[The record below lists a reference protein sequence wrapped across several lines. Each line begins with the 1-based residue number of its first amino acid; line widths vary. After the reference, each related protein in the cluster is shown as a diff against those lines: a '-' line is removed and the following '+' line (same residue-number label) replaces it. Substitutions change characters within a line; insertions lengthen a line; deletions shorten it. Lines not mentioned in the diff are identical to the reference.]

1 MSNCRGAEATPGDG
15 DRSPRPTATGLR
27 IGYDWD
33 APLGQSG
40 RQMILRRGMWRTIS
54 ENLLP
59 GSDTDRA
66 RVQALERYRVLDM
79 PPDQVV
85 HRIPRLAAR
94 SLNMPMATVSI
105 VGEDDIY
112 LMAAHGLPAPEQV
125 PRDDGLC
132 SAAVMSDK
140 PYVVQDALTDPRTA
154 GNRFVRVHHIR
165 AYACA
170 PIVTFDGYSLG
181 AVAVMD
187 TEERTLS
194 EVQLSV
200 LQDLAAI
207 VMEQLDL
214 RLASLDAL
222 GVERGLRSAAEYAR
236 DDARFERYHAQQA
249 RDTARRD
256 RDDAQRERDDARQD
270 RDVAIRDRNI
280 AEYDRDLTEEYAAV
294 LQRTLL
300 PPMLPTVEGASLA
313 AHYHPASARRVGGD
327 FYDVFALGDDR
338 WAFFIGDVEGHGV
351 DAAVLTSLIRYTLRS
366 AALHYSDPIDGLT
379 ELNEVLLREL
389 NPRRFC
395 TVLFGTLQRRPAD
408 EGFAITIAT
417 GGHPPA
423 LLLDPASRTAVEVRS
438 DEGML
443 VGLRADAKFHTCE
456 VILHPGQT
464 LLFYTDGIV
473 EARRG
478 ANPFNEGSLAA
489 FAAEHAGPD
498 AGGLIDELATLI
510 PKLGPEDDIALLAI
524 SVR

>member
-1 MSNCRGAEATPGDG
+1 
-15 DRSPRPTATGLR
+15 
-27 IGYDWD
+27 
-33 APLGQSG
+33 
-40 RQMILRRGMWRTIS
+40 
-54 ENLLP
+54 
-59 GSDTDRA
+59 
-66 RVQALERYRVLDM
+66 M
-79 PPDQVV
+79 PPDRVV
-85 HRIPRLAAR
+85 QRIPGLAAR
-94 SLNMPMATVSI
+94 SLGMPMATVSI

-112 LMAAHGLPAPEQV
+112 LMAAYGLPAPDQI
-125 PRDDGLC
+125 PRDEGLC
-132 SAAVMSDK
+132 ASAVMGTT
-140 PYVVQDALTDPRTA
+140 PHVVQDALNDHRTA
-154 GNRFVRVHHIR
+154 GNRWVHTHQIR
-165 AYACA
+165 FYACA
-170 PIVTFDGYSLG
+170 PVVTPDGYSLG

-187 TEERTLS
+187 TEVRTLS
-194 EVQLSV
+194 ETEVSV

-256 RDDAQRERDDARQD
+256 LDEAQRERDDARLD

-300 PPMLPTVEGASLA
+300 PPMLPTIEGASLA
-313 AHYHPASARRVGGD
+313 AHYHPASARRIGGD
-327 FYDVFALGDDR
+327 FYDVFALADDR

-351 DAAVLTSLIRYTLRS
+351 DAAVVTSLIRYTLRS
-366 AALHYSDPIDGLT
+366 AALHYSDPTEGLA
-379 ELNEVLLREL
+379 ELNAVLLREL
-389 NPRRFC
+389 DTRRFC
-395 TVLFGTLQRRPAD
+395 TVLFGTLKRLPGG

-423 LLLDPASRTAVEVRS
+423 LLLDPANRTATQVRS
-438 DEGML
+438 DEGTL
-443 VGLRADAKFHTCE
+443 VGLRADATFHSCDVT
-456 VILHPGQT
+456 LRPGQT

-478 ANPFNEGSLAA
+478 ANPFNEDSLAA
-489 FAAEHAGPD
+489 FAAEHAGPEVR
-498 AGGLIDELATLI
+498 GLIDELATLI

-524 SVR
+524 SAR

>member
-1 MSNCRGAEATPGDG
+1 M
-15 DRSPRPTATGLR
+15 
-27 IGYDWD
+27 
-33 APLGQSG
+33 
-40 RQMILRRGMWRTIS
+40 
-54 ENLLP
+54 
-59 GSDTDRA
+59 
-66 RVQALERYRVLDM
+66 QALERYRVLDM
-79 PPDQVV
+79 PPDRVV
-85 HRIPRLAAR
+85 HRIPGLAAR
-94 SLNMPMATVSI
+94 SLDMPMATVSI

-112 LMAAHGLPAPEQV
+112 LMAAHGLPAPEQI

-154 GNRFVRVHHIR
+154 GNRFVRIHQIR
-165 AYACA
+165 FYACA
-170 PIVTFDGYSLG
+170 PIVTVDGHSLG

-187 TEERTLS
+187 TEERALS
-194 EVQLSV
+194 EVGLSV
-200 LQDLAAI
+200 LADLAAI

-256 RDDAQRERDDARQD
+256 RDEAQRERDDARQDRDDALQD

-313 AHYHPASARRVGGD
+313 AHYHPASPRRVGGD
-327 FYDVFALGDDR
+327 FYDVFALGNDR

-351 DAAVLTSLIRYTLRS
+351 DAAVVTSLIRYTLRS
-366 AALHYSDPIDGLT
+366 AALHYSDPVDGLA

-389 NPRRFC
+389 DPRRFC
-395 TVLFGTLQRRPAD
+395 TVLFGTLQRRPDD
-408 EGFAITIAT
+408 EGFSITIAT

-423 LLLDPASRTAVEVRS
+423 LLLDPASQTAAEVRS

-443 VGLRADAKFHTCE
+443 VGLRADATFHTCE

-478 ANPFNEGSLAA
+478 ANPFNEDSLAA

-498 AGGLIDELATLI
+498 AAGLIDELATLI

-524 SVR
+524 SARQG